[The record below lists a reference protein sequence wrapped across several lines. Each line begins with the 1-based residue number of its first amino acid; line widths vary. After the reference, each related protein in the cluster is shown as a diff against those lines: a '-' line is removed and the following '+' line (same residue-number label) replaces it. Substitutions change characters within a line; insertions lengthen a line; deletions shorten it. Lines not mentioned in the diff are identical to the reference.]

1 MAPDDQAGT
10 GPENTAATPPP
21 PLHEHHHPSE
31 VQPLDPLPEEE
42 EAEYRPEDDRFEPGP
57 SFGAGM

>member
-1 MAPDDQAGT
+1 MGTDDETGT
-10 GPENTAATPPP
+10 GPENTAEVPK

-42 EAEYRPEDDRFEPGP
+42 EAEYRADDTEFEPGP
-57 SFGAGM
+57 SFGTGM

>member
-1 MAPDDQAGT
+1 MAPDDETGT
-10 GPENTAATPPP
+10 GPEKAAETPPQ

-31 VQPLDPLPEEE
+31 VAPLDPLPEEE
-42 EAEYRPEDDRFEPGP
+42 EAEYTDDGPEFEPGP

>member
-1 MAPDDQAGT
+1 MAPDETGT
-10 GPENTAATPPP
+10 GPENAATPPP

-31 VQPLDPLPEEE
+31 VPPLDPLPEEE
-42 EAEYRPEDDRFEPGP
+42 EAEYRADDGPEFEPGP